1 MSDTTPSTAHLPL
14 RVGVF
19 DSYRKADRV
28 VRRLLDAGFTKDHI
42 TVVCP
47 HCEPEEFEGVST
59 SEPAGAHT
67 PAAAVGGG
75 AIGAVLGGLVALAGT
90 AAATGGLALFAV
102 GPLVLGAGGG
112 AVAGG
117 LVGAMMTRGVEKE
130 VANFYDQALRKGQV
144 LVAVE
149 EEGPDAAGR
158 LALAEEIFANAGTD
172 PMPLREG

>member
-1 MSDTTPSTAHLPL
+1 MVRSTHELPV
-14 RVGVF
+14 RIGIF
-19 DSYRKADRV
+19 DSYGKADTV
-28 VRRLLDAGFTKDHI
+28 VQRLLQAGFPKEHI

-47 HCEPEEFEGVST
+47 HCTPAEFEGVQT

-67 PAAAVGGG
+67 PAAAAGGG
-75 AIGAVLGGLVALAGT
+75 AIGALLGGLVAVAGA

-102 GPLVLGAGGG
+102 GPMILGAGGG

-130 VANFYDQALRKGQV
+130 VANFYDQALHKGQV
-144 LVAVE
+144 LVSVE

-158 LALAEEIFANAGTD
+158 LELAEDIFARSGAE
-172 PMPLREG
+172 PMALPEG